1 MDKLIKDVH
10 ALLGIRLSPKQV
22 SAFQLY
28 ERELLEWNKK
38 YNLTAIREPEGIRT
52 KHFLDSLTC
61 LLAWRE
67 RPPQTMI
74 DIGTGAGFPGIP
86 LKIICPRIKLTLVDS
101 VGKKLDFCRHL
112 AGLLEMKEIFYI
124 QGRAE
129 EIGLHKDH
137 REQYDWA
144 AARAVANMPV
154 LVEYLVDRKSVV

>member
-38 YNLTAIREPEGIRT
+38 YNLTAIREPEDTHKTLSRFADLPAGLR
-52 KHFLDSLTC
+52 
-61 LLAWRE
+61 RE

-86 LKIICPRIKLTLVDS
+86 
-101 VGKKLDFCRHL
+101 
-112 AGLLEMKEIFYI
+112 
-124 QGRAE
+124 
-129 EIGLHKDH
+129 
-137 REQYDWA
+137 
-144 AARAVANMPV
+144 
-154 LVEYLVDRKSVV
+154 